1 MIIIMYIISQAKKGV
16 PTRVAT
22 LSLKKAGFDKVSNSY
37 LYKGNPKASGNVLA
51 CKCVSLGR
59 SNSHHTTC

>member
-22 LSLKKAGFDKVSNSY
+22 LSLKKAGFDKVSDSY
-37 LYKGNPKASGNVLA
+37 HYKGNQRPRVMF
-51 CKCVSLGR
+51 
-59 SNSHHTTC
+59 